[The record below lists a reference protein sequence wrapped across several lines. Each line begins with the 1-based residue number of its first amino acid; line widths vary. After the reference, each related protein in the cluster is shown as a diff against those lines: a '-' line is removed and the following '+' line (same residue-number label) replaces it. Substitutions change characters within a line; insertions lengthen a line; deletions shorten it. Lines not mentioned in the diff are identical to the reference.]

1 MKDFCV
7 AMVKSVSG
15 IDISVHSDSFQSK
28 DYDGYCMWF
37 VEVPY
42 NGTMYRAVKVY
53 PHSIRF
59 YKDHPLRQSVP
70 DMQFKIGAMV
80 EDAPVN
86 NMIDS
91 ISNWLKSKHPDVDN
105 DTLSDLVDHYYSM
118 LVDAEYECG
127 AF

>member
-1 MKDFCV
+1 MDKFLSE
-7 AMVKSVSG
+7 MVKNVTG
-15 IDISVHSDSFQSK
+15 IDISNHRDFMPNIT
-28 DYDGYCMWF
+28 YGWF
-37 VEVPY
+37 VDVKY
-42 NGTMYRAVKVY
+42 NGTVYRTVKVY
-53 PHSIRF
+53 PDRIEF
-59 YKDHPLRQSVP
+59 YKDHPMSQIVP

-91 ISNWLKSKHPDVDN
+91 ISNWIKSKHPDVDA
-105 DTLSDLVDHYYSM
+105 DTLSDLVDHYYSL